1 MSIQREGR
9 RIRLPETRTSW
20 EDKGTSEVAAG
31 KLEVM
36 EKFFTPLPHSSSQ
49 RPSKSSSK
57 GKSSWEGTRNH
68 YYKESMSSSSAS
80 SSSSPW
86 SSESNFRVHGQF
98 QGYNSR
104 APHSRSC
111 NDISL
116 GKGRGNEDKRNFVSK
131 QDALHAKKA
140 SQQEIDHL
148 SPVRSRTGSAK
159 KSHSGDSKETC
170 PNNKSGREDKKGLKN
185 GGRRAKSMEAL
196 VEKEARKK
204 EGKGKK
210 RVTIEKQRFSRF
222 LDEITVQVLSPSNLN
237 SLGIKERQNLGNRD
251 QWKNSSTDSLGSRG
265 KRSQHNSVAEH
276 QEGRK
281 KGKGKTGSATK
292 AKVSA
297 DPPEP
302 WRRRDKSTSPD
313 SVTSS
318 TRHRCDR
325 EDANLSSSNT
335 GHQPRRTSRR
345 LSQENVG
352 KPLDH
357 KERDKKDGLGGA
369 PKGKA
374 QYNDKA
380 QNSNLTLESA
390 TKAPIIPPP
399 AWWGDSGNPAASQHS
414 DKTTENHA
422 DQSRRIKD
430 KFPGTQP
437 SNQSQEAN
445 LNSSTLGENLEQD
458 KDFLNQKITEL
469 LDHLVRA
476 QSTICALEKLNVAS
490 LLRYLPAD
498 VLDSVKVPHQGPD
511 GSIQT
516 EGIKCP
522 SSSHAI
528 TSQMSN
534 LAISSGNMKNTGE
547 ENTDESQSA
556 PRVTAFSPWSPRRQK
571 SISALHTLY
580 TSTESECSLED
591 TPPTCKLLSPRFP
604 KLGESFS
611 DDRKDDHSTDG
622 CDSRTEQKHTGASK
636 SPLPTPSLLPAH
648 RTPQHNH
655 HSRTSSTESSGEDPI
670 MSWTDA
676 PSYEPPLDYNSAQKI
691 LDTLLGLKNS
701 ATNIAKPEI
710 AGGFS
715 SVDALKIDGRLI
727 RSENKYLE
735 NPKSV
740 APRTDT
746 KHMSYSG
753 VNKDCLNISGKCSPN
768 DSILCNTHS
777 PLPSPVSGD
786 SKLPPLPAKRTLVP
800 ESFGNTC
807 PALSPVGEVGFR
819 PVGKNE
825 GLMHHKSD
833 FLMPTCYLS
842 SSMQSTDPLIQHP
855 DSFMLRSPSGTELA
869 MGNWETSQNSHQQE
883 GQRGRKSRK
892 DRTVTFST
900 INNDGQSKQSLV
912 TVRSKF
918 MSSKMADQ
926 GQEDNTSMDSTLL

>member
-476 QSTICALEKLNVAS
+476 QSTICALEKLN
-490 LLRYLPAD
+490 
-498 VLDSVKVPHQGPD
+498 
-511 GSIQT
+511 
-516 EGIKCP
+516 
-522 SSSHAI
+522 
-528 TSQMSN
+528 
-534 LAISSGNMKNTGE
+534 
-547 ENTDESQSA
+547 
-556 PRVTAFSPWSPRRQK
+556 
-571 SISALHTLY
+571 
-580 TSTESECSLED
+580 
-591 TPPTCKLLSPRFP
+591 
-604 KLGESFS
+604 
-611 DDRKDDHSTDG
+611 G